1 MEIRG
6 WWFSIDVEIFL
17 EKEETKKGR
26 KPKEREEAKG
36 KGRKE
41 KEWKGEEEEEKE
53 TECKWKNRTTYF
65 FNIIVENRGYY
76 GFPIFTVFLGF
87 NPKSSHTKTEKI
99 DFLLEIFIFL
109 LLLYKTL
116 FLFGHE
122 KKKNRVRVVRQLQK
136 KKKKKKGGTI
146 QPSLCARD
154 YLFWNAKLAEM

>member
-1 MEIRG
+1 MVVFNRRRDILGEGR
-6 WWFSIDVEIFL
+6 D
-17 EKEETKKGR
+17 KK
-26 KPKEREEAKG
+26 REEAKG

-65 FNIIVENRGYY
+65 FNIVVENRGYY

-122 KKKNRVRVVRQLQK
+122 KKKIECASFDNYK
-136 KKKKKKGGTI
+136 KKKKRKRGVQSNPPCVHVIIYFGMLSWRKCRN
-146 QPSLCARD
+146 Q
-154 YLFWNAKLAEM
+154 

>member
-1 MEIRG
+1 MVVFNRRRDILGEGR
-6 WWFSIDVEIFL
+6 D
-17 EKEETKKGR
+17 KK
-26 KPKEREEAKG
+26 REEAKG

-122 KKKNRVRVVRQLQK
+122 KKK
-136 KKKKKKGGTI
+136 
-146 QPSLCARD
+146 
-154 YLFWNAKLAEM
+154 